1 MNLYWFTLCLG
12 FGGLAFAA
20 VLGHGHFH
28 RTGAHS
34 GHGHHTG
41 SAHGA
46 HHSSGGAW
54 TWPSPQTWL
63 SLLLGF
69 GATGI
74 LLEHTFLAPWAV
86 PLFVAALAG
95 GWFFERTVVRPFWGL
110 LMGFASRP
118 ARTLE
123 TAVRGEGRAASNFDA
138 AGHGLV
144 ALDVDGQ
151 VVQLLGRLRGEERSA
166 GWKVRS
172 GDRVFVREVD
182 PRRTHCTISL
192 VAP

>member
-1 MNLYWFTLCLG
+1 MDLYWFTLCLG
-12 FGGLAFAA
+12 FGGLAFVAI
-20 VLGHGHFH
+20 LGHGHFH
-28 RTGAHS
+28 SPLKHGGRAAHAKSHQGAD
-34 GHGHHTG
+34 HGQHP
-41 SAHGA
+41 A
-46 HHSSGGAW
+46 
-54 TWPSPQTWL
+54 TWLSPQTWL
-63 SLLLGF
+63 SALLGF

-74 LLEHTFLAPWAV
+74 LIEHLLGTGSAFLLI
-86 PLFVAALAG
+86 PLALAG
-95 GWFFERTVVRPFWGL
+95 GWFFERVIVRPFWSF

-138 AGHGLV
+138 SGNGLV

-151 VVQLLGRLRGEERSA
+151 VVQLLGCLRGEERSA

-182 PRRTHCTISL
+182 PRRTHCTVSL

>member
-1 MNLYWFTLCLG
+1 MNLYWFTLGVG
-12 FGGLAFAA
+12 FGGLAFVA

-28 RTGAHS
+28 STTSHGVGHCHHAGALH
-34 GHGHHTG
+34 
-41 SAHGA
+41 A
-46 HHSSGGAW
+46 SSSVW

-69 GATGI
+69 GATGV
-74 LLEHTFLAPWAV
+74 LLGHTFLASWAILV
-86 PLFVAALAG
+86 FGVALVG
-95 GWFFERTVVRPFWGL
+95 GWFFERLVIRPFWGL

-138 AGHGLV
+138 SGNGLV

-182 PRRTHCTISL
+182 PRRNHCTVSL